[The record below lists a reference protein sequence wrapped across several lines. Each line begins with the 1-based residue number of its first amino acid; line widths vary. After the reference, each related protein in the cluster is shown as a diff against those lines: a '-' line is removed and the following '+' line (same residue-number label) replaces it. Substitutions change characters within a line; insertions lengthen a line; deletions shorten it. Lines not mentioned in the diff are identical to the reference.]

1 MNSETDVYDDIL
13 KKIPNILSHIKF
25 LSPDKTADEEKAVLE
40 HSVLTVEN
48 CGDNRFG
55 LNFNLPDYIHAQIS
69 DKLIDAEASLMKKA
83 ESVIKYFPNAR
94 ILYVKVKRTSNT

>member
-1 MNSETDVYDDIL
+1 MKSNTDVYDDIL

-25 LSPDKTADEEKAVLE
+25 HSPDKTPDEEKAVLE
-40 HSVLTVEN
+40 HSVLTIEN

-55 LNFNLPDYIHAQIS
+55 LNFTLPDYIHAQIS
-69 DKLIDAEASLMKKA
+69 DKLMDVEASLLIKA

-94 ILYVKVKRTSNT
+94 ILYLKVKRTSNT